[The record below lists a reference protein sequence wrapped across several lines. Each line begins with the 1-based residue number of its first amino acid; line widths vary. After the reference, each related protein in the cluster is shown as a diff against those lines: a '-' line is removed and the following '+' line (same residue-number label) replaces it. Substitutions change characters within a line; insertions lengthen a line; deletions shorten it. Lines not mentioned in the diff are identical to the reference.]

1 MDLTVQKYNI
11 KDVEETMEGIISQK
25 FRGVRRDQI
34 VEHRALFRNF
44 LTTLRCNSER
54 ERNTPS
60 MTYKT
65 NQNIVNLTSWKK
77 VFRFLTGR
85 IE

>member
-1 MDLTVQKYNI
+1 MGLTVQKYNI

-44 LTTLRCNSER
+44 LTTLRYNSEG

-77 VFRFLTGR
+77 VF
-85 IE
+85 

>member
-1 MDLTVQKYNI
+1 MGLTVQNYNI

-44 LTTLRCNSER
+44 LMTLRYNSER

-77 VFRFLTGR
+77 VF
-85 IE
+85 

>member
-1 MDLTVQKYNI
+1 MGLTVQNYNI

-44 LTTLRCNSER
+44 LTTLRYNSER

-77 VFRFLTGR
+77 VF
-85 IE
+85 